1 MHADEGPCAI
11 ATRALP
17 GASSTRRRGVE
28 GRGGTRR
35 HGACGGRSLSREQRE
50 GQASCLMAG
59 ELVTEYVNSAIRFDE
74 ISLVVVKDNRGFL
87 RHHIN
92 CLGTMD

>member
-1 MHADEGPCAI
+1 MRAEKEGWKASPSRGFAGMHADEGPCAI

-35 HGACGGRSLSREQRE
+35 HGACGGRSLSRERRPAPLPQLAR
-50 GQASCLMAG
+50 GL
-59 ELVTEYVNSAIRFDE
+59 TEYRDTYSDIPLIGGRVTR
-74 ISLVVVKDNRGFL
+74 
-87 RHHIN
+87 
-92 CLGTMD
+92 